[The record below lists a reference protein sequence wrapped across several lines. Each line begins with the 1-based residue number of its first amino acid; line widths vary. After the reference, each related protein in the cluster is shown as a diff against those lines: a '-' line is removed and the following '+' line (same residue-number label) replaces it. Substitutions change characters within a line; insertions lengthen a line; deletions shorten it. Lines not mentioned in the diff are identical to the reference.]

1 VHQPFSVFHLVS
13 RYLAPNP
20 CRCGG
25 ILQRFDPSR
34 PPVPLGPGQLRLPGQ
49 RRVALRQLHSGPLQ
63 CLLPA
68 LTQAKARTL
77 TAQSLLGFETAG
89 DPLRPD
95 KNEPRVSDQLLEQ
108 DRLLAPVQDPVSRR
122 TARSVSFVTRLPGVI
137 NKISSW
143 IAGARWRRFRICVML
158 PPHEARVRD
167 ARMCRICGIPRGD
180 RPPFPQ
186 DTRSQPKHQ

>member
-108 DRLLAPVQDPVSRR
+108 DRLLAPVQDPSQ
-122 TARSVSFVTRLPGVI
+122 
-137 NKISSW
+137 
-143 IAGARWRRFRICVML
+143 
-158 PPHEARVRD
+158 
-167 ARMCRICGIPRGD
+167 
-180 RPPFPQ
+180 PPFVAVALPQ
-186 DTRSQPKHQ
+186 LLANFTAEVRSMPDVRALASK